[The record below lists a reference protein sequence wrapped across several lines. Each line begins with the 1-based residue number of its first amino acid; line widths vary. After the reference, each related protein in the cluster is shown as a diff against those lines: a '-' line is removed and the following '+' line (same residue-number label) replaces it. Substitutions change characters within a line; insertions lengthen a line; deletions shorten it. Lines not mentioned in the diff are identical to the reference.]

1 MSIKITLSRPSF
13 QVKLDNLLFS
23 SVELLILLD
32 QLLNK
37 HFSIGF
43 PNDITSKSALNLE
56 STHIEVNLAL
66 N

>member
-1 MSIKITLSRPSF
+1 MSIKITLSGSRF
-13 QVKLDNLLFS
+13 QVELDYLLFS
-23 SVELLILLD
+23 GVKLLIFLD
-32 QLLNK
+32 QLLNE